1 MIKQLKTV
9 LMIFFAIV
17 FLSCKKDSVAT
28 DPLVGEWELTAEI
41 NGLTGIR
48 TSYETG
54 KGNVTKF
61 TKTTYE
67 RTRDGKS
74 IHSGTYSITTYQ
86 SLLTKKKETQIV
98 YDGKA
103 NETKNYFTIDTN
115 TLTISVDAYDGP
127 STIYTK
133 IR

>member
-1 MIKQLKTV
+1 MMKNLKTV
-9 LMIFFAIV
+9 LIV
-17 FLSCKKDSVAT
+17 FFSIVLLSCKKDSVAT
-28 DPLVGEWELTAEI
+28 DPLVGEWELTADI

-67 RTRDGKS
+67 QTRDGKS
-74 IHSGTYSITTYQ
+74 ISTGTYSITTYQ
-86 SLLTKKKETQIV
+86 SLITKKEENQIV
-98 YDGKA
+98 YDGKV
-103 NETKNYFTIDTN
+103 NETKNYFTIDNN

-127 STIYTK
+127 STIYTR

>member
-1 MIKQLKTV
+1 M
-9 LMIFFAIV
+9 
-17 FLSCKKDSVAT
+17 AT